1 MFCPRCKAEYR
12 VGFFRCSNC
21 DVELVDHLPV
31 DVPASQPRQDVPRRF
46 DAEEIELV
54 VIRTYQN
61 GLDADLAKTVLEAA
75 GIESMIRGDDTARRY
90 YVGLPFDQRIE
101 LVVRSEDAEDAEKI
115 LDTDATDATDAG
127 S

>member
-1 MFCPRCKAEYR
+1 M
-12 VGFFRCSNC
+12 
-21 DVELVDHLPV
+21 DHLPV

-101 LVVRSEDAEDAEKI
+101 LLVRSEDAEDAEDAEKI
-115 LDTDATDATDAG
+115 LDIDATDAD